1 MIRRLLER
9 FAFTSRPLQ
18 DRLAA
23 LIATAVM
30 GAVTATG
37 IAAYGLVLLTVY
49 DQLDTE
55 LVDVASITSTW
66 FSEDLENLGGLDPSA
81 MRAANVVLTLVRA
94 DGHAISLPGRRV
106 TVDWGPAELTIA
118 RTTMGHSARTGV
130 DSNGELVRIVA
141 VPLASVDNTQ
151 HYALVLA
158 RPLAPTLGVLYIL
171 GWSLIVFG
179 AIGASIAGALGYA
192 ISKSGIQPIRQLSD
206 AVARIAATNKLT
218 PVEVR
223 GDDEVADLGRTFN
236 RMLGALE
243 SSRDRQRRLIA
254 DAGHDLRT
262 PLTSRR
268 TNVELLVADEKQG
281 MLPAGARGE
290 ILRDVAAQLGEFTA
304 LVGDL
309 VQLSREDQ
317 VAAAPEAID
326 LREVV
331 ESALARVKR
340 RGLGIVWDVEL
351 NPLYL
356 VGESDALERAVT
368 NLLDNAV
375 KFSPPGATVHVHL
388 EGDRLRIADQGPG
401 IADEDL
407 PHVFERFYR
416 SDKAR
421 TTPGSGLGL
430 SIVAQTI
437 QAHGGWVKAGRS
449 IEGGAEFTVRLPGSP
464 TPPEEGYDEL
474 DDELDDDPASPFVD

>member
-1 MIRRLLER
+1 M
-9 FAFTSRPLQ
+9 
-18 DRLAA
+18 
-23 LIATAVM
+23 LIGMAVM
-30 GAVTATG
+30 GAVAVTG
-37 IAAYGLVLLTVY
+37 VAAYFLTLWTTY
-49 DQLDTE
+49 DQLDAE

-66 FSEDLENLGGLDPSA
+66 LAEDLENMGGLDPAA
-81 MRAANVVLTLVRA
+81 MRAANVTVMLVRS
-94 DGHAISLPGRRV
+94 DGHTITIPGRQN
-106 TVDWGPAELTIA
+106 TVLWGPDELTVA

-130 DSNGELVRIVA
+130 DASGSPVRIVA
-141 VPLASVDNTQ
+141 VPLASLDNTA

-171 GWSLIVFG
+171 GWSLLVFG
-179 AIGASIAGALGYA
+179 AAGATIAAALGYA
-192 ISKSGIQPIRQLSD
+192 ISKSGIQPIRKLSD
-206 AVARIAATNKLT
+206 AVARVAATNQLD
-218 PVEVR
+218 PIEVE
-223 GDDEVADLGRTFN
+223 GNDEVADLGRSFN
-236 RMLGALE
+236 RMLAALE

-254 DAGHDLRT
+254 DAGHELRT
-262 PLTSRR
+262 PLTSMR

-290 ILRDVAAQLGEFTA
+290 ILRDVAAQLGEFTS

-317 VAAAPEAID
+317 VTASPEAID

-340 RGLGIVWDVEL
+340 RGPGLVWDVEL

-356 VGESDALERAVT
+356 VGEPDALERAIT
-368 NLLDNAV
+368 NLLDNAA
-375 KFSPPGATVHVHL
+375 KFSPPGGTVHVHL
-388 EGDRLRIADQGPG
+388 DGDRLRISDQGRG
-401 IADEDL
+401 IAEEDL

-449 IEGGAEFTVRLPGSP
+449 NEGGAEFTVRLPGST
-464 TPPEEGYDEL
+464 TPPEEVEEL
-474 DDELDDDPASPFVD
+474 LEDDPELAPFVD